1 MATIVSAKYLRQH
14 FGEIADR
21 IEKGEEFIVLKRSK
35 PLFRIVPMS
44 KQPLKGGEVC

>member
-1 MATIVSAKYLRQH
+1 MASIISAKELRQH

-35 PLFRIVPMS
+35 PLFRMIPIN
-44 KQPLKGGEVC
+44 KAEQQRGVC